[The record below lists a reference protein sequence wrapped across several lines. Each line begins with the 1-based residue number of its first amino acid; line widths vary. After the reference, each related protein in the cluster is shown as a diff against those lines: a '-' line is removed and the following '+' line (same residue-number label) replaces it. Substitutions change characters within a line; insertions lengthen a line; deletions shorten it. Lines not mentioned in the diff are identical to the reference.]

1 MNTTK
6 ILGEAVGIQSQ
17 GTVDK
22 TETQTKEGLTSAL
35 IVGRFKRGRV
45 DKPMTIHQGNIRGQ
59 LGYEPNNIDYIAVQD
74 CLDTGVPSIQV
85 LRVGQMIVDPEFPHI
100 ISCEGATE
108 NIGFFITGNWQIY
121 IDDEIEPYV
130 GEISNALSQLLN
142 SYLGKITGDWDG
154 SMFMQNIDN
163 VPHRFKF
170 VPISNTSYIHNQG
183 DNQTFVE
190 DENGGFY
197 FCLAAITHI

>member
-6 ILGEAVGIQSQ
+6 ILGEAIGIQSQ

-45 DKPMTIHQGNIRGQ
+45 DKPMTIHKGNIRGQ
-59 LGYEPNNIDYIAVQD
+59 LGYDPTNIDYQAVQD

-85 LRVGQMIVDPEFPHI
+85 LRVGGMIVDPEVPHI

-108 NIGFFITGNWQIY
+108 NISFFITGNWQIY
-121 IDDEIEPYV
+121 IDDEIEPYS
-130 GEISNALSQLLN
+130 GKISNALSQLF
-142 SYLGKITGDWDG
+142 SAGKITGDWDG
-154 SMFMQNIDN
+154 VMLMQNIDN

-170 VPISNTSYIHNQG
+170 FPI
-183 DNQTFVE
+183 
-190 DENGGFY
+190 DENVTHVAATNNPTFIEHEDGSLT
-197 FCLAAITHI
+197 FCLAAIA

>member
-17 GTVDK
+17 VTVEK

-35 IVGRFKRGRV
+35 IAGRFKRGRI

-59 LGYEPNNIDYIAVQD
+59 LGHDPSNIDYQAVQD
-74 CLDTGVPSIQV
+74 CLDTGVPSVQV
-85 LRVGQMIVDPEFPHI
+85 LRVGRVVVNPEVPHI

-108 NIGFFITGNWQIY
+108 NIGFFITGNWRIY
-121 IDDEIEPYV
+121 IDDETEPYV
-130 GEISNALSQLLN
+130 GEISNALSQLLS
-142 SYLGKITGDWDG
+142 SYSEKLTGDWDG

-170 VPISNTSYIHNQG
+170 VPVSNTSYIYNQG

-197 FCLAAITHI
+197 FCLAAISHI

>member
-59 LGYEPNNIDYIAVQD
+59 LGHEPSNIDYQAVQD
-74 CLDTGVPSIQV
+74 CLDTGVPSVQV
-85 LRVGQMIVDPEFPHI
+85 LRVGRVIVDPEVPHI

-130 GEISNALSQLLN
+130 GEISNALSQLLT
-142 SYLGKITGDWDG
+142 SYSGKITGDWDG
-154 SMFMQNIDN
+154 SMFMQNIDS
-163 VPHRFKF
+163 VPHRFRF
-170 VPISNTSYIHNQG
+170 VP
-183 DNQTFVE
+183 V
-190 DENGGFY
+190 DENISHVAATNNPTFMEHEDGSLT
-197 FCLAAITHI
+197 FCLAAIA